1 MSQSVT
7 APKLQAKSSK
17 LGYRPD
23 LDGLRAI
30 SCLLVL
36 FHHSHV
42 VPGWPAWLTWSTWFQ
57 GWIGVDVFFVL
68 SGFLITSLLVEEE
81 EKYGRIHLVNFYI
94 RREFRIVP
102 AYYVAIAIYGLFT
115 LSSMGAQFAREF
127 HSQVVPWLL
136 YLGKSAGSA
145 NETGLLDH
153 AWSLRIEQRFYLV
166 WPVLFFFLTKSKPKR
181 LILLALAFVALLPW
195 TGSTIAIQHTRD
207 YYGLLEGCVVA
218 LLMKHSINS
227 PFLDRQ
233 FTRIPTSLFL
243 IPVALAFASI
253 SLHRNFVIL
262 FSFTIAL
269 FIYSLGMRDSSVKKA
284 LGWQPLVWLGQ
295 RSYSF
300 YLLHMV
306 VLRILIGLFPPATFV
321 ASFLV
326 IVVAGIIT
334 AGGAAVMFVAVE
346 EPMRKLG
353 RRLTSAPRQKIA
365 KEPIPASDSIG

>member
-1 MSQSVT
+1 MTQTVT
-7 APKLQAKSSK
+7 APNLQAASPK

-30 SCLLVL
+30 SCVLVL

-42 VPGWPAWLTWSTWFQ
+42 VPGWPTSLTWSTWFQ

-81 EKYGRIHLVNFYI
+81 EKYGRIHLLNFYI

-115 LSSMGAQFAREF
+115 LSAMGAQFASEF

-136 YLGKSAGSA
+136 YLGKSSGSA
-145 NETGLLDH
+145 GETGLLDH

-166 WPVLFFFLTKSKPKR
+166 WPILFFFVTKSKPKR
-181 LILLALAFVALLPW
+181 LILLAVAFIALLPW
-195 TGSTIAIQHTRD
+195 TGSSIAIQHMRD

-227 PFLDRQ
+227 PFLDRKFKQ
-233 FTRIPTSLFL
+233 IPTAFFL
-243 IPVALAFASI
+243 IPVAAAFATIYLNST
-253 SLHRNFVIL
+253 FVIL

-269 FIYSLGMRDSSVKKA
+269 FIYSLGMRDSPVKKA
-284 LGWQPLVWLGQ
+284 LGWGPLVWLGQ

-306 VLRILIGLFPPATFV
+306 VLRLLIGFFPPANLL
-321 ASFLV
+321 ASVL
-326 IVVAGIIT
+326 IILVAGAVT
-334 AGGAAVMFVAVE
+334 AAGSAVMFIAVE

-353 RRLTSAPRQKIA
+353 RRLTSSPRQIVK
-365 KEPIPASDSIG
+365 KPIPAGEIS